1 MAVLLVLAHAAAGC
15 ALYDAFTNS
24 PEGEGNNGNNE
35 AECATG
41 FTVEGREDQ
50 CLLEC
55 RRSTEFKQVIPP
67 SAVNPCAEGDVCVS
81 LFENRQGSEEIG
93 RLRGVCVTR
102 PEREACGQLSFD
114 DFEDANSTFEPC
126 DEGAAQYRVAA
137 RPDGGFVVAG
147 CRRDSSAAG
156 TSEEYGVRVLWLDE
170 YGRLDGRPS
179 DTIGFVPFSKI
190 DEARTEELEPAIQ
203 PTVNGLEAI
212 GETSALILIET
223 KDMRADFVSST
234 VGIVRQGAN
243 DLGEA
248 GQARWAGRVDPCAQ
262 GIEGG
267 QHVARAGA
275 WFIISSCFDG
285 AGTSTLGFFVG
296 QLDTSADPPRIIDI
310 RNSGLPLTDNIIQ
323 DLSVPVDAQDITA
336 GTEVARA
343 LVFDPMAERLS
354 SRSLVRDPQ
363 GTDPYR
369 LGTAG
374 SRVTE
379 NESVTPPKSIGY
391 APPPRAAQVIDGDG
405 RVTMAGQDSSPSNP
419 RVFSPRTN
427 NEITFSEE
435 GRSENEQTIGLVRAA
450 TPFDSVETGPT
461 PDQGNTTFALLTV
474 VGSGPTAFG
483 RLYGIDSELDP
494 VWSVELGRETE
505 FMPQEIASSKDAAS
519 GRMAI
524 VGRTSERDIR
534 MFFTDSLGRGF
545 CDLALLDEYHTQPE

>member
-1 MAVLLVLAHAAAGC
+1 
-15 ALYDAFTNS
+15 
-24 PEGEGNNGNNE
+24 
-35 AECATG
+35 
-41 FTVEGREDQ
+41 
-50 CLLEC
+50 
-55 RRSTEFKQVIPP
+55 VIPP

-114 DFEDANSTFEPC
+114 EYEDPGSTYEPC
-126 DEGAAQYRVAA
+126 DEEAAQYRVAA

-147 CRRDSSAAG
+147 CRRDSNAAG

-170 YGRLDGRPS
+170 YGRLDGPPNN
-179 DTIGFVPFSKI
+179 TTGFVPFSKI
-190 DEARTEELEPAIQ
+190 DEARTEELDRAIQ
-203 PTVNGLEAI
+203 PTVNVLEAI

-223 KDMRADFVSST
+223 KDMEADFVSST

-248 GQARWAGRVDPCAQ
+248 GQARWAGRVDSCAE

-267 QHVARAGA
+267 QHITRAGD
-275 WFIISSCFDG
+275 WFITSSCSKSN
-285 AGTSTLGFFVG
+285 GTTTLEFYVG
-296 QLDTSADPPRIIDI
+296 QLDTSAEPPEIIDI
-310 RNSGLPLTDNIIQ
+310 KDSQPPLDSVIIQ

-336 GTEVARA
+336 DTEVARA
-343 LVFDPMAERLS
+343 LIFDQEKERLS
-354 SRSLVRDPQ
+354 SGSLVRFPQ
-363 GTDPYR
+363 GTNPYE
-369 LGTAG
+369 LGTG
-374 SRVTE
+374 NSRVTD

-405 RVTMAGQDSSPSNP
+405 RVTMAGQDSNPSNP
-419 RVFSPRTN
+419 RVFSPWTN
-427 NEITFSEE
+427 NEVTFSEE
-435 GRSENEQTIGLVRAA
+435 GRSENEQTIGLVRTA
-450 TPFDSVETGPT
+450 TPFESVETGPT

-474 VGSGPTAFG
+474 VGSGDEAFG

-505 FMPQEIASSKDAAS
+505 FMPQEIASSKAPAS
-519 GRMAI
+519 GSMAPARRMAI
-524 VGRTSERDIR
+524 VGRTSDRDIR

-545 CDLALLDEYHTQPE
+545 CNLALLDDYHTQPE